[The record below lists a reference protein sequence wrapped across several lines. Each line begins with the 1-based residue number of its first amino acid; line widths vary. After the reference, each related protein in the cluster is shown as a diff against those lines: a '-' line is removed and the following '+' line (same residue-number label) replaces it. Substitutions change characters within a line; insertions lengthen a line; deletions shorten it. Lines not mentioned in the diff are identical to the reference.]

1 MAFLVMPLD
10 NPINQEHP
18 AKRYHTHLAVI
29 TPDSTIAYII
39 QQSFGWLFAG
49 NGKMTHSEFSSTC
62 TFHMPLAYVGSIFY
76 GWWKVESRRL
86 FV

>member
-10 NPINQEHP
+10 NPVNQEHS
-18 AKRYHTHLAVI
+18 AKRYHTHPAVS
-29 TPDSTIAYII
+29 TRDSTIAYIA
-39 QQSFGWLFAG
+39 QQSFDRVFAG
-49 NGKMTHSEFSSTC
+49 NGKMAHSEFSSTC

-76 GWWKVESRRL
+76 WWWKVESRKL